1 MSITTKRTIYGNQL
15 QTAQF
20 SGSKHVVMENSTL
33 NEKFSILAGEQPD
46 SQPDNGYYV
55 IGIGGHMNYTGSDG
69 MALTKPRH
77 HRARDAALFKHLP
90 FVMREVTDDL
100 DANLRNKYCLR
111 VIENWGGI
119 DYYCYYGKRVNVSA
133 APIIS
138 EHTIIKDGQP
148 DIIPFIAA
156 PEDLNPV
163 PVDIAVE
170 GVTPGSGET
179 LSATQQVTI
188 NFDGNDVKE
197 LKQVCRIRFNDEAYA
212 VVSEVGLCSGVDK
225 QVPHQPAGGG
235 QAYNFLEVQA
245 CQVSLFV
252 SCLYPLA
259 FSNDGFALK
268 IDMGASEPLAVEVG
282 GVGAPMTASYA
293 VA

>member
-33 NEKFSILAGEQPD
+33 NEKFSILSGEQPD
-46 SQPDNGYYV
+46 DQPENGYYV
-55 IGIGGHMNYTGSDG
+55 VGIGGHMNYTGGDG

-77 HRARDAALFKHLP
+77 HRARDAALFKHVPL
-90 FVMREVTDDL
+90 VMRELDDDL
-100 DANLRNKYCLR
+100 DANERSKYCLR
-111 VIENWGGI
+111 VIENWGGV
-119 DYYCYYGKRVNVSA
+119 DYYCYYGKRVNVTSS
-133 APIIS
+133 PIQS
-138 EHTIIKDGQP
+138 EHTVIVDGQE
-148 DIIPFIAA
+148 DIQPFVAA

-179 LSATQQVTI
+179 LEVTQQITI
-188 NFDGNDVKE
+188 NFDGKDADHF
-197 LKQVCRIRFNDEAYA
+197 KQVCRIRFNDEAYA
-212 VVSEVGLCSGVDK
+212 VISEVGLCSGVDK
-225 QVPHQPAGGG
+225 QIPQQPVGGG

-245 CQVSLFV
+245 CQISLFV

-282 GVGAPMTASYA
+282 GVGSPLAASYS
-293 VA
+293 VG